1 MWPRRFRRAGNYHD
15 SWLQDGVPGFL
26 DTLDP
31 HFFNAAPPDQWWPDQ
46 PELAP
51 GTDYEIWNMHPQQ
64 ARLHGVLPDW
74 RARCFLRRTDSQAL
88 EAVALRLTTAWFFP
102 DRDRVLL
109 VYQGAADIAEDAGAD
124 VDTLMPALDPPHPM
138 RSDER

>member
-26 DTLDP
+26 DSLDP

-88 EAVALRLTTAWFFP
+88 EAVALRLTTAWFF
-102 DRDRVLL
+102 DRKGVGWGKSVSGR
-109 VYQGAADIAEDAGAD
+109 
-124 VDTLMPALDPPHPM
+124 LDLGG
-138 RSDER
+138 RRIIKK